1 MKHISGAT
9 LGVVVLLVVLA
20 ISAAASDPLVVLSAQ
35 EFHFGNQAQ
44 GTSSSPQVLTLA
56 NSGQADLIINSIE
69 LTGQN
74 SGDFTHTSNCPMSPA
89 VLPAAKSCQIQL
101 VFRPRSSGPELTAT
115 LTISDNASGSPR
127 SVSLFGTPSAPV
139 PGITIAP
146 ATLAFGNQPVGTS
159 SAAHPIVITNSGSV
173 TLNLN
178 APITIAGPD
187 ATEFRLQ
194 RSANACPDGSGQIP
208 PRASCEVSVLFA
220 PVSAGGKSAQLVI
233 VDDAAGS
240 PQVVPLSGTAVAQ

>member
-1 MKHISGAT
+1 M
-9 LGVVVLLVVLA
+9 VLA
-20 ISAAASDPLVVLSAQ
+20 SSATASDPLVVLSAH
-35 EFHFGNQAQ
+35 EFHFGTQAQ
-44 GTSSSPQVLTLA
+44 GTSSSPQVLALA

-74 SGDFTHTSNCPMSPA
+74 SGDFMHTSNCPMSPA

-139 PGITIAP
+139 PGITVAP
-146 ATLAFGNQPVGTS
+146 ATLAFGNQAVGTGS
-159 SAAHPIVITNSGSV
+159 VAHPIVITNSGSV

-194 RSANACPDGSGQIP
+194 KAANACPDGSGQIL

-220 PVSAGGKSAQLVI
+220 PASAGGKSAQLVI

-240 PQVVPLSGTAVAQ
+240 PQVVPLSGTAVAP

>member
-1 MKHISGAT
+1 MKHIAGAT
-9 LGVVVLLVVLA
+9 VGLAVLLMVLA
-20 ISAAASDPLVVLSAQ
+20 ISEAASDPLVVLSAN
-35 EFHFGNQAQ
+35 EFHFGTQAQ

-74 SGDFTHTSNCPMSPA
+74 SGDFLQTSNCPMSPA
-89 VLPAAKSCQIQL
+89 VLPAGKSCQIQL
-101 VFRPRSSGPELTAT
+101 VFRPRTSGPELTAT

-139 PGITIAP
+139 PGITISP

-159 SAAHPIVITNSGSV
+159 SAAHPILITNSGSV

-178 APITIAGPD
+178 APITIVGTD
-187 ATEFRLQ
+187 ATEFRVQ

-208 PRASCEVSVLFA
+208 PGASCEVSVIFA
-220 PVSAGGKSAQLVI
+220 PMTAGGKSAQVAI

-240 PQVVPLSGTAVAQ
+240 PQVVPLVGTAVAP